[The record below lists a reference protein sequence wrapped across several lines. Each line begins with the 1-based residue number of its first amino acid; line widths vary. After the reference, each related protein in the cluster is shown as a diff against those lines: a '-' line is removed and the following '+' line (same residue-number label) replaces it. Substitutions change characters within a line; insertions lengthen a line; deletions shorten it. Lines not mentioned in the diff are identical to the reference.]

1 MYEKTIFSLFDGAK
15 VRTKY
20 HLCKPVQQIAGFLQ
34 RIIPIP
40 HIAKPFSAKAI
51 PMEM

>member
-20 HLCKPVQQIAGFLQ
+20 HLCKFVQQIAGFLQ
-34 RIIPIP
+34 RIENTGFHEIELE
-40 HIAKPFSAKAI
+40 KS
-51 PMEM
+51 